1 MKLNV
6 PMGDIAVHFR
16 GGAVIPVQPYA
27 PVTRDVRYAPVTLVV
42 TLPSKPAG
50 AAGGAVPP
58 YALDKACRDA
68 HASNAG
74 KLVSCGLLFM
84 DGEADVLVV
93 TPENSVQV
101 WYVAVTAPDG
111 KSGSIRSIVAANG
124 GAAKGRLRVK
134 EVHLLGVPA
143 TAIKGARVSQEAARK
158 QQASVGSATVNGK
171 PASLSVKQGT
181 PGVLRLTGFENPAG
195 VPLNVKWS
203 TL

>member
-1 MKLNV
+1 
-6 PMGDIAVHFR
+6 MGDIAVHFR

-134 EVHLLGVPA
+134 EVHVLGV
-143 TAIKGARVSQEAARK
+143 TADANASIARASVDGADTTVGLEAA
-158 QQASVGSATVNGK
+158 A
-171 PASLSVKQGT
+171 
-181 PGVLRLTGFENPAG
+181 GVLKVTGLDQDVG
-195 VPLNVKWS
+195 QPLDIMWS
-203 TL
+203 LPTSIGK